1 MKYAISA
8 FTGKKNYKIWSKT
21 RFYAKKRKSTKNWIF
36 LKKNEFFT
44 EFQNPPKKMK
54 KSRFFSQKNEN
65 SFSIKITSIGRKIIL
80 KLYSKSY
87 ESTVSAFEALN
98 APKSFLYVLARL
110 KIQSL
115 LFSAKNSRIFDFQI
129 LKMARLKA
137 VNTRSVP
144 TCAISSM
151 DPKVTSP
158 MISKHSDAFRPR
170 NAPFF

>member
-1 MKYAISA
+1 MN
-8 FTGKKNYKIWSKT
+8 FFKN
-21 RFYAKKRKSTKNWIF
+21 
-36 LKKNEFFT
+36 
-44 EFQNPPKKMK
+44 EFQNPPKKNEK
-54 KSRFFSQKNEN
+54 IAIFFKKNEN
-65 SFSIKITSIGRKIIL
+65 SFSIKITSSGRKIIL

-110 KIQSL
+110 KVQSL

-144 TCAISSM
+144 TCAISSN
-151 DPKVTSP
+151 DPKVTEHWFLYLQKSQ
-158 MISKHSDAFRPR
+158 
-170 NAPFF
+170 